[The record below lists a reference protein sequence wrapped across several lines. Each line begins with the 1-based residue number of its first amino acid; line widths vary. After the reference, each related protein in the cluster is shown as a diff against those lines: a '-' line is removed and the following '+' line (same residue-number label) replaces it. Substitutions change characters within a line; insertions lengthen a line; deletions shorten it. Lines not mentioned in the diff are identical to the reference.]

1 MESTNKKEFHFEDL
15 IIKTLKERKD
25 LMGKDESTD
34 ALVKFLVEIRESA
47 RKNENYEAYEH
58 ITEAFEKDLGIEL
71 REETRIIAVKKN
83 K

>member
-1 MESTNKKEFHFEDL
+1 MGSTNTSFHFEDL

-25 LMGKDESTD
+25 LIGSDPGTD

-58 ITEAFEKDLGIEL
+58 ITSAFETELSIEL
-71 REETRIIAVKKN
+71 KEETRITALKK
-83 K
+83 

>member
-1 MESTNKKEFHFEDL
+1 MASTNNSFHFEDL

-25 LMGKDESTD
+25 LIGNDEGTD

-58 ITEAFEKDLGIEL
+58 ITDSFSNELGIEL
-71 REETRIIAVKKN
+71 KEETRIIAIKK
-83 K
+83 